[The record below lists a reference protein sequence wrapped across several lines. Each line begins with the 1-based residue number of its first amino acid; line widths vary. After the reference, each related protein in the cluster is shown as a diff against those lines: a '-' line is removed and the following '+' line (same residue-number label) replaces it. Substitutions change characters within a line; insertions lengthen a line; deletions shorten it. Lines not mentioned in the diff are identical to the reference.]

1 MTSIPPK
8 PLRLPVKLAA
18 ARLPWRSARVGGLVA
33 AAALLAGLPLF
44 LRMPLW
50 CDVTLY
56 DMAARA
62 ILSGGVHYRDV
73 FDTNLPGYP
82 LLLAGIRW
90 LFGNSMEV
98 VRV

>member
-1 MTSIPPK
+1 MTPTPN
-8 PLRLPVKLAA
+8 
-18 ARLPWRSARVGGLVA
+18 RLPWRSARLGWAVA
-33 AAALLAGLPLF
+33 LAALVVGVPLF

-62 ILSGGVHYRDV
+62 LLSGGVLYRDV

-82 LLLAGIRW
+82 LLLTGVRW
-90 LFGNSMEV
+90 LLGNSIEV
-98 VRV
+98 VRCEIGRAHV